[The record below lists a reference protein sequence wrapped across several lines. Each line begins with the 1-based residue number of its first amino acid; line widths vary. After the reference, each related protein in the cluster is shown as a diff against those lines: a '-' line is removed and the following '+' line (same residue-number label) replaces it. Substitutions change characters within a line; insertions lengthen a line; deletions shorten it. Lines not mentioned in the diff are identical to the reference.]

1 MKYNNTETIE
11 NIKKSKY
18 FKPMDIATIV
28 VMLIMLVALLVLVF
42 MPKGSKVVIRVDGKI
57 LYEYSLM
64 EDREILVQ
72 IDENNYNVVV
82 IENGEVYISKATCK
96 NKVCVETGK
105 ISKVGETI
113 ACLPNKLIVEIV
125 GNNREV
131 DTTIWEN

>member
-131 DTTIWEN
+131 DTTI